1 MSLMWKFERKG
12 DVDHVMTNGR
22 NKLFWCCQGRCGK
35 SHVAQMKERRI
46 TYSIFIRISHKNEQ

>member
-1 MSLMWKFERKG
+1 MWKFERKG
-12 DVDHVMTNGR
+12 DVDHVMTNGH